1 MFIKPRKRSNPNTTS
16 HPGPALDSRGYPNAP
31 TSPHEDPYWTLRI
44 SKKQDEPEIENIQQG
59 EGKQK

>member
-1 MFIKPRKRSNPNTTS
+1 MYIKPRKRSNPNPTS
-16 HPGPALDSRGYPNAP
+16 HPGPALDNQGYPNAP

-44 SKKQDEPEIENIQQG
+44 SKKQDESEIKDVLQS